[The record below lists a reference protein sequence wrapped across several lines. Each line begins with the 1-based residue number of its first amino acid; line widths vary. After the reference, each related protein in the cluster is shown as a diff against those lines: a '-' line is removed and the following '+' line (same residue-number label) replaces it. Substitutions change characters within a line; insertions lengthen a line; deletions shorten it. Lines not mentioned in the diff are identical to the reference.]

1 MGFSVV
7 FFLGHFQ
14 TNCFYFI
21 FYQFY
26 CLAGM
31 NHGAEYFF
39 LSAYHLSEVSL
50 IDIVVWII
58 SISILKQDCLCSRF
72 HQILISEKANSLGI
86 KKYDLVLRSGHGN
99 RVCSRH
105 VVKLSFYHTAA
116 AAVEGLAGNLF
127 SVCKKMS
134 LLDITHGH
142 AKRFDPRRNA

>member
-58 SISILKQDCLCSRF
+58 SISILKQDCFCAGF
-72 HQILISEKANSLGI
+72 HQILINKKSDSLRI
-86 KKYDLVLRSGHGN
+86 HQNDLILCTCDRN
-99 RVCSRH
+99 RIRTRH
-105 VVKLSFYHTAA
+105 VIKLALCHSASAA
-116 AAVEGLAGNLF
+116 GESLTGHFFPV
-127 SVCKKMS
+127 SV
-134 LLDITHGH
+134 
-142 AKRFDPRRNA
+142 